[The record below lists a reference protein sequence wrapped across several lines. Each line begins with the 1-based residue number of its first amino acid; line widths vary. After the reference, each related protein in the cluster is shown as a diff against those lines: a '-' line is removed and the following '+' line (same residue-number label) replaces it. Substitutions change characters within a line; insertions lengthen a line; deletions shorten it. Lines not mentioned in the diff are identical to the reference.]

1 MSFCSQALIGFCK
14 AETGL
19 SKDVGVALSM
29 GQGEPV
35 PIQPW
40 TLPPTHPLSLGSLN
54 VDRFGSPLELTAPL
68 QALPSP
74 CVAQTQRTACTKPMF
89 SVVQIIESRKC

>member
-40 TLPPTHPLSLGSLN
+40 TLPPTHPLSLNHPLISIGQSRIRASSDPKT
-54 VDRFGSPLELTAPL
+54 DRHKHGLL
-68 QALPSP
+68 
-74 CVAQTQRTACTKPMF
+74 
-89 SVVQIIESRKC
+89 

>member
-40 TLPPTHPLSLGSLN
+40 TLPPTHPLSLRIPSQA
-54 VDRFGSPLELTAPL
+54 VRSPAGDHYHPG
-68 QALPSP
+68 AIW
-74 CVAQTQRTACTKPMF
+74 RHF
-89 SVVQIIESRKC
+89 IESGRFLAL

>member
-40 TLPPTHPLSLGSLN
+40 TLPLRTRSLSIPGAAATDVNRCGPLAPAAAPRGC
-54 VDRFGSPLELTAPL
+54 VTAERQPGRGRAMASIRAGL
-68 QALPSP
+68 MNL
-74 CVAQTQRTACTKPMF
+74 
-89 SVVQIIESRKC
+89 

>member
-40 TLPPTHPLSLGSLN
+40 TLPPTHPLSLNHGCLVLFKS
-54 VDRFGSPLELTAPL
+54 
-68 QALPSP
+68 
-74 CVAQTQRTACTKPMF
+74 
-89 SVVQIIESRKC
+89 

>member
-40 TLPPTHPLSLGSLN
+40 TLPPTHPLSRIPARGSQPHELGEARIPCVKRRRVRPRGPFGTN
-54 VDRFGSPLELTAPL
+54 PGSPDV
-68 QALPSP
+68 SM
-74 CVAQTQRTACTKPMF
+74 TQSTRSNF
-89 SVVQIIESRKC
+89 

>member
-1 MSFCSQALIGFCK
+1 MSFCSQALIGFFN

-40 TLPPTHPLSLGSLN
+40 TLPPTHPLSLNHPLIGQSRIRASSDPKT
-54 VDRFGSPLELTAPL
+54 DRHKHGLL
-68 QALPSP
+68 
-74 CVAQTQRTACTKPMF
+74 
-89 SVVQIIESRKC
+89 